1 MANPPSS
8 QDSIFPWKEPL
19 LERKHDQRKGRIL
32 KAFRLKAVLTQS
44 LRILAA
50 AWLIQCVS
58 GLFEPVIASHTHTWP
73 DQIVP
78 RLELRIDSQLRAR
91 GFCRG
96 LKLIDSIG
104 GDFEFFDRRLT
115 GGRERIFYAAWKGRL
130 REQAPGQHVLSGSD
144 EASGLEYE
152 VMFTQNEAGAIELKL
167 VFKTP
172 SRLSGVEFEVAKLS
186 GGLFKGGGI
195 VSFPKSL
202 MDAKVVPLEP
212 RSFKSRML
220 LSEKSR
226 IHLQGALCDIE
237 ITDLMERRSL
247 YAADGRSMPWD
258 RHKSI
263 VIGAK
268 VETLE
273 PESRQ
278 EFKYL
283 IRALPSSR
291 QFPEG
296 GGVSSLRPRPLNA
309 RADFFDLKPKIEIK
323 SPGFFRLTAEVAV
336 YGSETG
342 SAETVFLRG
351 IERATSIRLTVR
363 EARPSQG
370 ERGIFFER
378 IPKDGSLGLPREGF
392 EITVAPERVI
402 VRGADERGCLYGAYA
417 LLERLIKKNGGLEWA
432 CGKIRD
438 WPDLP
443 LRGACLELLRPAIRD
458 VAIAKRYLEAYA
470 RARANLVVFLHNP
483 KPVRAWMENQ
493 DDGSWTREQMAEIAR
508 HARWLHMDVWGGM
521 GSAFH
526 RQDFPE
532 MEIREE
538 ANYFDPLVETNY
550 EFLFRLYG
558 TILTTYAPSGLLIGH
573 DEIQGLSVYAERYGR
588 STADLI
594 GYAVG
599 RINDWLS
606 AKGVRTAMWGDMLLD
621 HEVWEAR
628 VGSANS
634 RNPFFRSGATHLALP
649 MLPKEVFILDWHYD
663 ARPRFESI
671 RYFRENG
678 FQVAGTSWH
687 DPVVAKSLVESLRRF
702 GGQGVISS
710 DWGFLTTMSPAATT
724 LHLHLCAWVGDCEIE
739 EGASDVEAMANQVRD
754 PVYDRKGLKSVVIN
768 LSRTANKSTVDDG
781 SGNGVFGVGPAV
793 DLRRLPVGA
802 WFSGNVRFDIEP
814 HHGGRN
820 ANCVVVENP
829 GSLNHGVIADHVVFE
844 GESRAQAV
852 AFLNT
857 CMLEEPQYEVRKLG
871 HYLVEYE
878 NGHEETIGILENWNI
893 TDVRSSLGLRRNAW
907 TFDRIP
913 EVLIGSFPAWR
924 GQSEFGVPL
933 NLQLFIWENPHPDLK
948 IRKIRLSAA
957 GGPPRTKIVLVAL
970 TLLQ

>member
-1 MANPPSS
+1 MIA
-8 QDSIFPWKEPL
+8 
-19 LERKHDQRKGRIL
+19 
-32 KAFRLKAVLTQS
+32 T
-44 LRILAA
+44 
-50 AWLIQCVS
+50 WLMPCVI
-58 GLFEPVIASHTHTWP
+58 GFFEAVIAGHPWP
-73 DQIVP
+73 DQIEP
-78 RLELRIDSQLRAR
+78 QLEMRIDPQYRAR

-96 LKLIDSIG
+96 LKVMDSIG
-104 GDFEFFDRRLT
+104 GDFEFFDRKLT
-115 GGRERIFYAAWKGRL
+115 GRRKRIFYAAWDGLL
-130 REQAPGQHVLSGSD
+130 REQEPGRHVLSGSD
-144 EASGLEYE
+144 ENSGIKYE
-152 VMFTQNEAGAIELKL
+152 IIFTQNAWGAIELNL
-167 VFKTP
+167 IFKTP
-172 SRLSGVEFEVAKLS
+172 SHPSGLEFEVAKLS
-186 GGLFKGGGI
+186 GDLFKGGEI
-195 VSFPKSL
+195 ISFPKSF
-202 MDAKVVPLEP
+202 MDTKVVPQKP

-220 LSEKSR
+220 LSEKDR
-226 IHLQGALCDIE
+226 IYVQGALCDIE

-268 VETLE
+268 VAALE
-273 PESRQ
+273 PESKQ

-283 IRALPSSR
+283 IRAMPSSR
-291 QFPEG
+291 PLPQG
-296 GGVSSLRPRPLNA
+296 GDRSPLWPLPLNPGEN
-309 RADFFDLKPKIEIK
+309 FFDVKPKIEIK
-323 SPGFFRLTAEVAV
+323 DSGFFRLTAEVPV

-342 SAETVFLRG
+342 SAEAVFVRG
-351 IERATSIRLTVR
+351 IERVASLQLPVG
-363 EARPSQG
+363 AVRPSQG

-378 IPKDGSLGLPREGF
+378 IPTDGPLGLPREGF
-392 EITVAPERVI
+392 EITITPEKV
-402 VRGADERGCLYGAYA
+402 VVMGADERGCLYGAYA
-417 LLERLIKKNGGLEWA
+417 LLERLRERNGGFGFA

-438 WPDLP
+438 WPDLS
-443 LRGACLELLRPAIRD
+443 LRGACLELLQPAIRD

-470 RARANLVVFLHNP
+470 RARANLVIFLHNP
-483 KPVRAWMENQ
+483 KTVRAWMENK
-493 DDGSWTREQMAEIAR
+493 DDGFWTREQMAEIAR
-508 HARWLHMDVWGGM
+508 HARWLHLDVWGGM
-521 GSAFH
+521 GSAFS

-538 ANYFDPLVETNY
+538 TNYFDPLVGTNY
-550 EFLFRLYG
+550 EFLFKLYG
-558 TILTTYAPSGLLIGH
+558 AILTTYAPSGLLIGH
-573 DEIQGLSVYAERYGR
+573 DEIQGLSSYAEQYGR
-588 STADLI
+588 STADLL

-599 RINDWLS
+599 RINDWLV

-621 HEVWEAR
+621 HEVWEAS

-634 RNPFFRSGATHLALP
+634 QNPFFRSGATHLALP

-663 ARPRFESI
+663 PRPRFESI

-710 DWGFLTTMSPAATT
+710 DWGFLATMSPAATT
-724 LHLHLCAWVGDCEIE
+724 LYTHVCAWVGDCEIE
-739 EGASDVEAMANQVRD
+739 EGASDVDAMANQMRD
-754 PVYDRKGLKSVVIN
+754 PVYYRKGLKSVVIN
-768 LSRTANKSTVDDG
+768 LSRAANKSTFDNN

-793 DLRRLPVGA
+793 DLRGLPVGA
-802 WFSGNVRFDIEP
+802 WFSGRVRFDIEP

-820 ANCVVVENP
+820 ANCVVVENHRA
-829 GSLNHGVIADHVVFE
+829 LNPVVIADQVVYE

-871 HYLVEYE
+871 YYLVEYE
-878 NGHEETIGILENWNI
+878 NGHEEIIGIHENWNI
-893 TDVRSSLGLRRNAW
+893 TDVRSSSGLRRNAW

-948 IRKIRLSAA
+948 IRRIRLSAV
-957 GGPPRTKIVLVAL
+957 GGPPRTKIVLIAL
-970 TLLQ
+970 TFLQ